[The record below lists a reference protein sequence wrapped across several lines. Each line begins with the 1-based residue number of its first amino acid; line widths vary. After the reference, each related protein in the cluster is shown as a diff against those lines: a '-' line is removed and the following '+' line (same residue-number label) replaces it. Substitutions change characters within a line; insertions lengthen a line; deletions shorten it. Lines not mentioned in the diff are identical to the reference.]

1 MLNKKRPKAA
11 KAKRTPIIDSAA
23 EEAAQQAA

>member
-1 MLNKKRPKAA
+1 MLNKKRLKTA
-11 KAKRTPIIDSAA
+11 KVKRTPIIHSAT